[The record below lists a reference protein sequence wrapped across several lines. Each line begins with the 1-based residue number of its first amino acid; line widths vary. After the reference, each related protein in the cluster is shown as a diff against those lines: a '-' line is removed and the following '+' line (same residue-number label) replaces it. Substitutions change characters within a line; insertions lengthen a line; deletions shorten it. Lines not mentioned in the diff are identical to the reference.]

1 MKNNK
6 KTADTR
12 NAAVIL
18 TAIALVFTV
27 LVRFVDVQGIGPNGS
42 DVGFASVN
50 GAVSD
55 TVGVSLFWYEV
66 SQTLGI
72 LAILT
77 CVFFAVLG
85 GYQLI
90 KEKSLKKVDKRILA
104 LGGLYAVTLILY
116 VFFDKV
122 AVNYRPVLE
131 NGVLEASY
139 PSSHTMLSLVAFGSL
154 CLLIHKYYIEEK
166 PRRIISG
173 ASLVLMILSVLSRL
187 LSGFHWLTDI
197 IGGLLIAGAL
207 LAWFAVVCG
216 RIDGRR

>member
-1 MKNNK
+1 MILS
-6 KTADTR
+6 
-12 NAAVIL
+12 AA
-18 TAIALVFTV
+18 ALVFTV

-50 GAVSD
+50 GAVSN

-131 NGVLEASY
+131 NGELEASY

-154 CLLIHKYYIEEK
+154 SLLMHKYYIEEK

-173 ASLVLMILSVLSRL
+173 AALVLMILSVLSRL

-207 LAWFAVVCG
+207 LAWFAVACEQ
-216 RIDGRR
+216 IDRRR

>member
-1 MKNNK
+1 MKK
-6 KTADTR
+6 DKRSADIR
-12 NAAVIL
+12 SAAVIL

-154 CLLIHKYYIEEK
+154 SLLVRKYFIEEK
-166 PRRIISG
+166 PRRIICS
-173 ASLVLMILSVLSRL
+173 AAIVLMVLSVLSRL

>member
-1 MKNNK
+1 M
-6 KTADTR
+6 
-12 NAAVIL
+12 IL

-154 CLLIHKYYIEEK
+154 SLLVRKYFIEEK
-166 PRRIISG
+166 PRRIICS
-173 ASLVLMILSVLSRL
+173 AAIVLMVLSVLSRL